1 MKTDEQE
8 QWLAQWRAASIAL
21 RQQKMKEL
29 ADLSEVEARQATGS
43 LLLLAGRVQ
52 PGHPR
57 WDTSGLVEQQRWF
70 HRLPPL

>member
-1 MKTDEQE
+1 MKTDEQK

-29 ADLSEVEARQATGS
+29 AGLGQVEAHQATES
-43 LLLLAGRVQ
+43 LLLLAGRVR

-57 WDTSGLVEQQRWF
+57 WDSSGLVEQQRWF
-70 HRLPPL
+70 HRLPPP